1 MVNQETEP
9 THEDLLKMDNE
20 YIKAWLE
27 SYAKQWDKNDL
38 TMEFR
43 DWFIFQIWNRER
55 KDFHEAVWKH
65 DKKQDPLN

>member
-20 YIKAWLE
+20 YFREWLD
-27 SYAKQWDKNDL
+27 SYANQWEKNDL
-38 TMEFR
+38 KMEFR

-55 KDFHEAVWKH
+55 KDFYEAVWK
-65 DKKQDPLN
+65 D